1 MAPSIGANRM
11 FKAVEYRNHAQ
22 ECRAL
27 AHNIKSEQHRN
38 QLLKM
43 AEAWDKF
50 GDERERMDNAVL
62 NESSGS

>member
-1 MAPSIGANRM
+1 M
-11 FKAVEYRNHAQ
+11 FNATEYRKHAQ

-50 GDERERMDNAVL
+50 GDERERIDNAVL
-62 NESSGS
+62 AGESTGS

>member
-1 MAPSIGANRM
+1 M
-11 FKAVEYRNHAQ
+11 FKTVEYRKHAQ

-27 AHNIKSEQHRN
+27 AHNIKNEQHRN

-50 GDERERMDNAVL
+50 GDERERLDSTDL
-62 NESSGS
+62 IGSSGA